1 MSVFEYALLQGDCR
15 HTAGSFRDGLFDLIY
30 VDPPFCSGRR
40 RRLPSGAAFEDR
52 WTGDVGGYLAWL
64 LPRAREMRRILAPTG
79 SIFFHLDWHAV
90 HAAKVALDEIFG
102 RGRFINE
109 IIWSYRTGGTS
120 GRYLAR
126 KHDTLLFY
134 ARTPAYKFHPLRE
147 RSALAHR
154 YGFANAGVQE
164 DEHGP
169 YRMTRMRDVWEIP
182 ALRGNSR
189 ERVDFPTQ
197 KPLALLERI
206 IDLVTDPGD
215 RVGDFLC
222 GSGTALVAALGRGR
236 RAYGGDI
243 SAAALAVTRARI
255 HALAPHTP
263 A

>member
-1 MSVFEYALLQGDCR
+1 MSALEHALLKGDCR
-15 HTAGSFRDGLFDLIY
+15 HTAGSFRDGVFDLIY

-40 RRLPSGAAFEDR
+40 QRLLTGPGFDDR
-52 WTGDVGGYLAWL
+52 WPGDLEGYLAWL
-64 LPRAREMRRILAPTG
+64 VPRAREMRRVLAPTG

-90 HAAKVALDEIFG
+90 HASKVALDEVFG
-102 RGRFINE
+102 RSLFINE

-120 GRYLAR
+120 GRWLAR

-134 ARTPAYKFHPLRE
+134 ARSKAYKFHPLRE

-154 YGFANAGVQE
+154 YGFANAAVQY
-164 DEHGP
+164 DDDGP
-169 YRMTRMRDVWEIP
+169 YRMTLMRDVWDIP

-189 ERVDFPTQ
+189 ERVSFPTQ

-222 GSGTALVAALGRGR
+222 GSGTALVAALRRGR
-236 RAYGGDI
+236 RAYGGDL
-243 SAAALAVTRARI
+243 SDAALALTRTRI
-255 HALAPHTP
+255 EQLRPDAQA
-263 A
+263 